1 MHTSKFT
8 TCDECVIHPNMC
20 HIYAHKHVHMNAVY
34 QKNSQNI
41 NNEVGINKINVYN
54 TKYKDYQDVLQN
66 LTRYC
71 PTKSNHT

>member
-1 MHTSKFT
+1 
-8 TCDECVIHPNMC
+8 
-20 HIYAHKHVHMNAVY
+20 MNAVY

>member
-1 MHTSKFT
+1 
-8 TCDECVIHPNMC
+8 
-20 HIYAHKHVHMNAVY
+20 MNAVY

-54 TKYKDYQDVLQN
+54 TKYKYYQGVLQN
-66 LTRYC
+66 PTRYC